1 MKRLI
6 LIFMLLLSTLFAE
19 LKEDNF
25 KTTANNTWGIYAS
38 HDEFLDPTT
47 DYYLANWEIKD
58 RGEKFWQ
65 SVQIFRDGVGY
76 YDTFMILQLDDNMVG
91 LDSNFMTIKFKID
104 GKTYEDEVTIIKK
117 IGSRLFVNFT
127 GDIYEILIDKMC
139 LGLPLKIS
147 VKTLGGGFA
156 LLYTDN
162 KNFKTKYEA
171 VHNEYIKNHK
181 EEEQL

>member
-1 MKRLI
+1 MKRFILVFLLI
-6 LIFMLLLSTLFAE
+6 MSTLFAE
-19 LKEDNF
+19 LKEDNI
-25 KTTANNTWGIYAS
+25 KTLANNSWGTFAS
-38 HDEFLDPTT
+38 YDEFLDPTT

-65 SVQIFRDGVGY
+65 SVEIFREGSGF
-76 YDTFMILQLDDNMVG
+76 YDTFMILQLDEDMEG
-91 LDSNFMTIKFKID
+91 LDSNFITIKFKID

-117 IGSRLFVNFT
+117 IGSRLFINFT

-139 LGLPLKIS
+139 AGLPLKIS

-181 EEEQL
+181 EGE